1 MNGYVIGL
9 AVGLSI
15 GLATGIAIGKKEKP
29 WSEMTSQE
37 KKLKIAAVVLGVIM
51 LVAGVVTFLVVR
63 SKAG

>member
-29 WSEMTSQE
+29 WSEMTPQE
-37 KKLKIAAVVLGVIM
+37 KKLKITAVGFGGIMLIAGVI
-51 LVAGVVTFLVVR
+51 VFLVVR

>member
-29 WSEMTSQE
+29 WSEMTPQE
-37 KKLKIAAVVLGVIM
+37 KKLKIAAVGFGVIM
-51 LVAGVVTFLVVR
+51 LIAGVIVFLVLR